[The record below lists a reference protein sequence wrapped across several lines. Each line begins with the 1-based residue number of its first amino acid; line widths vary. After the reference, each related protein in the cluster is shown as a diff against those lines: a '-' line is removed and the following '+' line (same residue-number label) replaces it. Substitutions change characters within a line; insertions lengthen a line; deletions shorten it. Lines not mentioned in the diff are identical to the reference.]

1 MSTTASEMR
10 SAILAQIS
18 AWVKGDADALT
29 AGFAPI
35 GEIVVA
41 GKRIVGH
48 EALHATVV
56 RFSGRHR
63 DVEVTVG
70 RMLFGDDCAAVEYV
84 WEDTK
89 VETGV
94 RYRAHDA
101 VWVDFK
107 DGRITRWREYWDSET
122 PNLVAAA

>member
-1 MSTTASEMR
+1 MPTTPSEMR
-10 SAILAQIS
+10 AAILAQVS
-18 AWVKGDADALT
+18 AWVKGDADALV
-29 AGFAPI
+29 AGFAPN

-63 DVEVTVG
+63 DVEVTVR
-70 RMLFGDDCAAVEYV
+70 RMVFGDECTAVEYV

-101 VWVDFK
+101 VWVDFE

-122 PNLVAAA
+122 PKLEASA